1 MGVLS
6 AAGRGARA
14 LGCAATL
21 AIALGAG
28 ATWAA
33 PPDPTAERRTA
44 ARALADKGYAHYQA
58 GRFAEAVATLE
69 RAEALFHAPTLA
81 FALAKAYVAA
91 GRLRDAR
98 RVYQQIVEEKLPPTA
113 PADYRRA
120 QVSAAVEL
128 TALSAR
134 IPSVRVVIEGAAG
147 RRAAVS
153 VDGAS
158 VAEAALA
165 DRIELDAGKHVV
177 RVRVEGAAPPIEITR
192 EITLAEGARES
203 LTVALPGALPSLA
216 RTPPGTPPVPAP
228 PQRGSPA
235 PGIAALGVGAAAL
248 AVGIGTGVDVLAR
261 AAKIKEQC
269 RDEVCPV
276 RLEPDARAARTE
288 ATVSTIAFAVAGAA
302 VAAGVVLVIVRP
314 GARSGARAA
323 IAIGPGSVGFSG
335 RF

>member
-6 AAGRGARA
+6 ASGRGARA

-33 PPDPTAERRTA
+33 APDPTAERRTA

-58 GRFAEAVATLE
+58 GRFAEAVDTLE

-98 RVYQQIVEEKLPPTA
+98 RIYQQIVEEKLPPTA

-134 IPSVRVVIEGAAG
+134 IPSVRVLIQGAAG

-158 VAEAALA
+158 VAEAALV

-177 RVRVEGAAPPIEITR
+177 RVYVEGAAPPIEITR
-192 EITLAEGARES
+192 EITLVEGARES
-203 LTVALPGALPSLA
+203 LTVALPAPKPSLA
-216 RTPPGTPPVPAP
+216 GTPPP
-228 PQRGSPA
+228 PPPRGSPA
-235 PGIAALGVGAAAL
+235 PGIASLGVGAAAL

-323 IAIGPGSVGFSG
+323 IAIGPGSVGCSG

>member
-6 AAGRGARA
+6 ASGRGARA

-98 RVYQQIVEEKLPPTA
+98 RVYQQIVEEKLPSTA

-120 QVSAAVEL
+120 QESAAVEL

-158 VAEAALA
+158 VAEAALV

-203 LTVALPGALPSLA
+203 LTVALPTAPPSLA
-216 RTPPGTPPVPAP
+216 TRPPPAP
-228 PQRGSPA
+228 PPRGSPA
-235 PGIAALGVGAAAL
+235 PGIALLGVGAAAL

-261 AAKIKEQC
+261 AAKIKDRC
-269 RDEVCPV
+269 RDDVCPV
-276 RLEPDARAARTE
+276 GLEPDARAARTE

-302 VAAGVVLVIVRP
+302 VATGVVLVIVRP